1 MMKLILSLALI
12 WMLSSTAG
20 ALQCQS
26 TQNSSRVDCNEYCA
40 AAAIQGSSGERQSR
54 LCLSSSVCKP
64 NNQTF
69 SYNIGFSNLTAFVHC
84 CNTTECNQQNVS
96 YPGVQG
102 KKDLQCFTCD
112 DGQSTVCN
120 KIVWCVGV
128 QDRCIS
134 GSVMVSNNIKK
145 TFGCASKNLCEAASE
160 LRYLDGYLN
169 FTDEPKCCETK
180 LCNSAW
186 TVKLSVVPFL
196 LGLILLV
203 AR

>member
-20 ALQCQS
+20 ALQCQN
-26 TQNSSRVDCNEYCA
+26 TQNSSLVDCNKYCA
-40 AAAIQGSSGERQSR
+40 AAAIQSSSGEQQSK

-84 CNTTECNQQNVS
+84 CNTNDCNRQNVS
-96 YPGVQG
+96 YPVVQETN
-102 KKDLQCFTCD
+102 KLQCLTCD
-112 DGQSTVCN
+112 DDQSTVCN
-120 KIVWCVGV
+120 KIEWCVGV

-145 TFGCASKNLCEAASE
+145 AFGCASKNLCGDTPE
-160 LRYLDGYLN
+160 LRYLDVYLN
-169 FTDEPKCCETK
+169 FTNGPKCCGTNR
-180 LCNSAW
+180 CNSAW